1 MQETIILTGERLKD
15 FCKEVNIS
23 IDSEKLL
30 IRINNDKAEYY
41 DSEKDCFCELEL
53 DVAKKYMS

>member
-23 IDSEKLL
+23 IDSDKLL

-41 DSEKDCFCELEL
+41 DSKNECYIELEL
-53 DVAKKYMS
+53 ENVKKYI

>member
-1 MQETIILTGERLKD
+1 MQETIILTCERLKD

-41 DSEKDCFCELEL
+41 DSAKDCFCELEL
-53 DVAKKYMS
+53 EVVKKYMS